1 VADPLSTYDE
11 IFEDA
16 GKAWNVD
23 PLLLKSIAKQES
35 GGNPRLV
42 GTSGE
47 QGMMQIM
54 PRTQR
59 ELGVTDPFDPVQ
71 SIFGGAKYLSQG
83 LDKEGNPEGALLYYN
98 GGPGWRNNYATNKGL
113 RDYPLVVTSHYKA
126 LSAAQRAAQ
135 PPSPASAPSSPAAPA
150 ANPPVSP
157 GFGPLTSVPGAP
169 TVVSVPPLPAV
180 NGLKPNG

>member
-1 VADPLSTYDE
+1 VADPLSAYDE

-54 PRTQR
+54 PGTQR

-98 GGPGWRNNYATNKGL
+98 GGPGWRKNYATNKGL
-113 RDYPLVVTSHYKA
+113 RDYPLAVTSHYKT
-126 LSAAQRAAQ
+126 LSSAQRASQ
-135 PPSPASAPSSPAAPA
+135 SPPTASA
-150 ANPPVSP
+150 
-157 GFGPLTSVPGAP
+157 
-169 TVVSVPPLPAV
+169 PPLPAAPPA
-180 NGLKPNG
+180 NPLTPPDAP

>member
-1 VADPLSTYDE
+1 MADPLSQYDA

-23 PLLLKSIAKQES
+23 PLLLKSVAKQES

-54 PRTQR
+54 PGTQR

-98 GGPGWRNNYATNKGL
+98 GGPGWRKNYATNKGL
-113 RDYPLVVTSHYKA
+113 RDYPLAVAGHYKA

-135 PPSPASAPSSPAAPA
+135 PAPPSPAPSQPSAPPANLPAP
-150 ANPPVSP
+150 P
-157 GFGPLTSVPGAP
+157 GFGPLTPIPGAP
-169 TVVSVPPLPAV
+169 PVVPAPPMPVV